1 MAYLIVIPT
10 YNEVE
15 NISSLLEKIN
25 STLIG
30 YDFSV
35 LVVDDN
41 STDGTKD
48 VLSELKLKYPN
59 LFVLERSEKLG
70 LASAYI
76 DGFKF
81 GLKKGFNYFIQFDAD
96 FSHNPIYLPQMFDEL
111 LEFDVVIG
119 SRNIKNGGVK
129 NWGIL
134 RNLISKGGSFYS
146 RLVLNCPI
154 HDLTGGFNGWRKD
167 VLEKIN
173 FEKIISKGYCFQI
186 EMKYRAFK
194 NGARIKEFP
203 IIFKDRTQGKSK
215 MSKNIF
221 FEALL
226 NVLKIR
232 FNKN

>member
-59 LFVLERSEKLG
+59 LFVLERSGKLG
-70 LASAYI
+70 LESAYI

-81 GLKKGFNYFIQFDAD
+81 G
-96 FSHNPIYLPQMFDEL
+96 
-111 LEFDVVIG
+111 
-119 SRNIKNGGVK
+119 
-129 NWGIL
+129 
-134 RNLISKGGSFYS
+134 
-146 RLVLNCPI
+146 
-154 HDLTGGFNGWRKD
+154 
-167 VLEKIN
+167 
-173 FEKIISKGYCFQI
+173 
-186 EMKYRAFK
+186 
-194 NGARIKEFP
+194 
-203 IIFKDRTQGKSK
+203 
-215 MSKNIF
+215 
-221 FEALL
+221 
-226 NVLKIR
+226 
-232 FNKN
+232 

>member
-41 STDGTKD
+41 SIDGTKD

-59 LFVLERSEKLG
+59 LFVLERSGKLG

-81 GLKKGFNYFIQFDAD
+81 GLKKSFNYFIQFDAD

>member
-10 YNEVE
+10 YNEIE

-48 VLSELKLKYPN
+48 VLSELKFKYPN
-59 LFVLERSEKLG
+59 LFVLERSGKLG
-70 LASAYI
+70 LASAYT

-194 NGARIKEFP
+194 NGAKIKEFP